1 MEFPMMIE
9 VAIRRRSGKVVL
21 VPAGGRSVPGVVLG
35 TMIDGSYHGE
45 DVKAVRAALVDD
57 SVSEWQTHRERLGL
71 TQAQLA
77 DLLGVTRYAVL
88 KWERTGAEPS
98 AESRRKILSMV

>member
-1 MEFPMMIE
+1 MMIE
-9 VAIRRRSGKVVL
+9 IAIRRRSGKVVL

-88 KWERTGAEPS
+88 KWERNGAEPS
-98 AESRRKILSMV
+98 AESRRKILSMM

>member
-1 MEFPMMIE
+1 MMIE
-9 VAIRRRSGKVVL
+9 IAIRRRSGKVVL

-57 SVSEWQTHRERLGL
+57 KPSQWQAMRERLGL
-71 TQAQLA
+71 SQVELA
-77 DLLGVTRYAVL
+77 EAIGCT
-88 KWERTGAEPS
+88 PS
-98 AESRRKILSMV
+98 AVCHWETRGSDPQERFREKIFALLVKSY